1 MAGLGTMLGLCGD
14 TRTRPLAPQPPRAA
28 HSMSHLA
35 TTHPSC
41 GRPTGIC
48 CFHALAPPTQR
59 SPAPAAHPE
68 LPFGASV
75 STRLCAERTDAS
87 LLLSCFHRVL
97 RLVIFAAGTCSA
109 SRRNLENA
117 IPSGTAPAHGEGC
130 GHAEALR
137 GVRQPAPRARHEG
150 KAPKSLG
157 PKSTQ
162 VEEPST
168 WLLFALTRGPAAGF
182 LLHDTRRGSAH
193 PGV

>member
-1 MAGLGTMLGLCGD
+1 MAGQGTVLGLRGD
-14 TRTRPLAPQPPRAA
+14 TRTRPLAPQPPQAA

-41 GRPTGIC
+41 GQPTGIC

-130 GHAEALR
+130 GHA
-137 GVRQPAPRARHEG
+137 GGARRSAGSGSRHHE
-150 KAPKSLG
+150 
-157 PKSTQ
+157 
-162 VEEPST
+162 
-168 WLLFALTRGPAAGF
+168 R
-182 LLHDTRRGSAH
+182 DTRAKH
-193 PGV
+193 PNLWGQRASGLKTRPHGCYLL